1 MRSVALRRV
10 ATSAAACTG
19 FYAAHVSTSNS
30 AYCDRPPSV
39 VATSRAELT
48 KEQVFK
54 MRKELSCAAQS
65 VSYQNTNPLWIV
77 RGTGQYLY
85 DEKGNAYLDTR
96 NNVAHLGHT
105 HPRVVKAVQDQV
117 AQLNTNT
124 RYLHQNLVQ
133 LAEKLTATMPEELC
147 VCFFVN
153 SGSEAN
159 DLAIRLARAHTKNK
173 DMIVLERAYH
183 GHTVGVIDISPYKYE
198 HVGGPGKVSS
208 RSLCCSL
215 LYHSLPLIS

>member
-1 MRSVALRRV
+1 MMRRG
-10 ATSAAACTG
+10 AAAFGVCAG
-19 FYAAHVSTSNS
+19 SYVGLSEPIR
-30 AYCDRPPSV
+30 CER
-39 VATSRAELT
+39 EQLT

-54 MRKELSCAAQS
+54 MRKELTSPAQS

-77 RGTGQYLY
+77 RGKGQYLY
-85 DEKGNAYLDTR
+85 DEKGTAYLDTR

-117 AQLNTNT
+117 AELNTNT

-159 DLAIRLARAHTKNK
+159 DLAIRLSRAHTKNK
-173 DMIVLERAYH
+173 DVIVLERAYH
-183 GHTVGVIDISPYKYE
+183 GHTVSVLDISPYKYE
-198 HVGGPGKVSS
+198 HAGGPGKV
-208 RSLCCSL
+208 RQKRN
-215 LYHSLPLIS
+215 